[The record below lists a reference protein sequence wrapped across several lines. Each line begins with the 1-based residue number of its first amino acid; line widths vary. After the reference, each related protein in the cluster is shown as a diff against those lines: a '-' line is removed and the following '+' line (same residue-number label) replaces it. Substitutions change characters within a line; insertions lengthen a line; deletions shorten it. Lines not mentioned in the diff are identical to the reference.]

1 MGRVQIGVNNKE
13 KKMNNK
19 IKTTLA
25 FACAFAVGLGFNSV
39 AMSAGTMKVA
49 VVNVQQ
55 VVEKS
60 AQVNALK
67 KEQETKLKD
76 LQNWL
81 TVVKNDVEKQ
91 QTQAGKEK
99 LIAKYDAEFAKKQQA
114 IRDNYAT
121 KLSAIDTSISA
132 TIATEAKTLGY
143 DLVLAKSIVLF
154 GGSDITEA
162 VAKKVK

>member
-99 LIAKYDAEFAKKQQA
+99 LIAKYDAEFAKKQQS